1 LKLSTVYSGAGQ
13 GAEGLGHSLFDSPT
27 MKVVFFVA
35 FILLKFV
42 SAKDLPIEP
51 EVQEVMPTSEVDWPI
66 FSTEKIQD
74 KVDQIAN
81 EALYQRVQDFF
92 NVPLDWI
99 SKMSFSAPLDM
110 IQKYSKTSYA
120 QMTKAGNGL
129 VKVAAESAP
138 YVVALTFVAGA
149 FYLIMTLV
157 GLVFNTKAN
166 LMRLASGYVNDNLN
180 LFREEVPQLMQRM
193 MPEMNL
199 DILDVIEKMKQ
210 KFE

>member
-13 GAEGLGHSLFDSPT
+13 GVEGLGHSLFDSPT

-157 GLVFNTKAN
+157 GLVFNTKAKRIN
-166 LMRLASGYVNDNLN
+166 Y
-180 LFREEVPQLMQRM
+180 
-193 MPEMNL
+193 
-199 DILDVIEKMKQ
+199 
-210 KFE
+210 